1 MGVAVPLNNLAE
13 NPLAGSVHTA
23 AYKHLLSTIVEARN
37 KAGLSQ
43 AQLAQRIGKPASFVG
58 KYEVGERRLDVI
70 ELLVVLDALDA
81 NSTDFILELRKQV
94 PEQL

>member
-1 MGVAVPLNNLAE
+1 M
-13 NPLAGSVHTA
+13 AGTVHTE
-23 AYKHLLSTIVEARN
+23 AYRYLLNALVEARH

-43 AQLAQRIGKPASFVG
+43 AQLAQCIGKPASFVG

-70 ELLVVLDALDA
+70 ELLVVLNTLEAD
-81 NSTDFILELRKQV
+81 STDFILELGKQV